1 MSKILSNNFKILI
14 NNSSSV
20 ESARWKYVNGE
31 WVPGGKSE
39 PQPPCSVYLHP
50 ESPNFGAHWM
60 KEPVS
65 FAKVKLTN
73 KTNGGAG
80 QVRSLDSFWTES
92 NCLSTLLLI

>member
-1 MSKILSNNFKILI
+1 L
-14 NNSSSV
+14 
-20 ESARWKYVNGE
+20 KYVNGE

-80 QVRSLDSFWTES
+80 GQVRKKKNLRLTPTTCS
-92 NCLSTLLLI
+92 NSWFLINIIGRSSDI